1 MKLIIW
7 NVISLLVIISGELFE
22 TEIKALEYGKI
33 CFYILNIISSS
44 FLASSIFYFI
54 QSYLP
59 QKYNEKKSFIGLWP
73 NLLKLEKELNFLVY
87 WFHNLI
93 DFKDDDYYIVKN
105 PNKYPKY
112 ELSDEVIHLFIDIKR
127 RIQLMRNTNLLNNL
141 DLDLNMNLNII
152 SDFIE
157 EELEKYNNKNN
168 NKNSLDNIIFG
179 TFPKRFSEV
188 KKSYYFIKEY
198 KKNKEK
204 YYNLKISNIN
214 NNKKERI

>member
-152 SDFIE
+152 
-157 EELEKYNNKNN
+157 
-168 NKNSLDNIIFG
+168 FG

>member
-7 NVISLLVIISGELFE
+7 NVISLLIIISGELFE
-22 TEIKALEYGKI
+22 KEIKALEYGKL
-33 CFYILNIISSS
+33 CYYILNIISSS

-59 QKYNEKKSFIGLWP
+59 EKYNEKKSFICLWP
-73 NLLKLEKELNFLVY
+73 NLLKLEKDLSFLIH
-87 WFHNLI
+87 WFYNSI
-93 DFKDDDYYIVKN
+93 DFKDGDYYIVKN
-105 PNKYPKY
+105 PSEYPKY
-112 ELSDEVIHLFIDIKR
+112 ELSDEAVHLFIDIKR

-141 DLDLNMNLNII
+141 DLELNMNLNII

-157 EELEKYNNKNN
+157 EELEKYNNKNS

-188 KKSYYFIKEY
+188 EKSYSFIKKY

-214 NNKKERI
+214 VTV